1 MGKLV
6 LLSNFR
12 DGYPEMIKK
21 VADKESIIFSY
32 IPSRT
37 EFGEIYY
44 NRVKNAYQEMGIRKF
59 QYVDIDKKY
68 KKEDELLILNSD
80 IVFLAGGD
88 DPYIIKNLI
97 SRKFDVLLRKFYAN
111 GGTIIGLCAG
121 ASTLSQYTIVSDYAG
136 VKYEKLQIIPW
147 GIGVNKYMYYPRF
160 DQLCDLEC
168 LIEFC
173 TKYNK
178 TIIAAFCDSAI
189 LLDDT
194 DIITFG
200 KALLIEREKVSI
212 LKNEVNE
219 CTELTT

>member
-21 VADKESIIFSY
+21 VADKESVIFSY

-88 DPYIIKNLI
+88 DPYII
-97 SRKFDVLLRKFYAN
+97 S
-111 GGTIIGLCAG
+111 
-121 ASTLSQYTIVSDYAG
+121 
-136 VKYEKLQIIPW
+136 
-147 GIGVNKYMYYPRF
+147 PRF